1 VNGSRPIL
9 LSANTEQN
17 YVATF
22 QLMHS
27 EGAVLG
33 TARHAAD
40 TLSIRRT
47 RFLAD
52 GLRERIGVLNANA
65 HPVDVTV
72 ELEFEAAFRDMFAVR
87 AYREHLGTAPLASTR
102 GPREGGLVFE
112 RVGRDGVRRTTE
124 ITLRPA
130 PDAIAG
136 NVFKVTRTLGPQQFL
151 QLELAVIPKE
161 DGAGA
166 AVSPD
171 RFDDAIDS
179 LNARYR
185 RFLRTCSRYTTSSE
199 TLDEGLITRSA
210 LDLRALLEFHPSGP
224 FPTAGIPWYAV
235 PFGRDGLIC
244 AYQTLGWNPDVAR
257 GTLRLL
263 ASYQGQ
269 KVDDFT
275 EEEPGK
281 IFHEL
286 RRGELARLGEVPHRP
301 YYGSIDATPLFA
313 LVFAEAVKW
322 TGDRALWRELL
333 PNAER
338 ALTWCD
344 TYGDPDHDGYV
355 EFGSRDTEMRSQGWK
370 DSAQSLSDPDGK
382 WSKLPAALVEV
393 QAYVYAAKMGIADL
407 YELDDDRARAERLRG
422 EAAALR
428 ERFERD
434 FWMDA
439 EQCYAQA
446 LDGDKK
452 QVPAVTSNAGHA
464 LWCGIAS
471 PERAAAVTRRLMEPD
486 MYTGWGIRTLSSRYP
501 TYNPMSY
508 HNGSVW
514 PHDNSLIAQGF
525 ARYGFREEAAEI
537 VSALIEAG
545 RRFPNARLPELWC
558 GFQRDLR
565 FSSRPADYLVSCI
578 PQAWSAGMIFLCL
591 RTLLGMQPDLVTQQ
605 LLIDPAL
612 PPWLDRVDVRDMR
625 IFDTRLTFRVRRTP
639 RGAPAPAGPPPS
651 LHRALRARRCRAGH
665 GHSCRG
671 APGRRCGSHDR
682 RRPRPRTARRT
693 SCPRAGGGFEERP
706 RAPRLRG
713 IGTRRAHQGARR
725 ARREARGQAS
735 PARRGGRSDRG
746 AQRLHYA

>member
-1 VNGSRPIL
+1 VTVSLKEDALVLVTEDDGGLPLGATSPLGLYYHDTQYLSGFALRVNGSRPIL

-33 TARHAAD
+33 TARHAAE

-65 HPVDVTV
+65 HAVQISV
-72 ELEFEAAFRDMFAVR
+72 EIEFEAAFRDMFAVR
-87 AYREHLGTAPLASTR
+87 AYRDFSVEPLASTR
-102 GPREGGLVFE
+102 GPREGGLIFE
-112 RVGRDGVRRTTE
+112 RVGRDSVRRTTE

-130 PDAIAG
+130 PDAIEG
-136 NVFKVTRTLGPQQFL
+136 NVFRISRSLAPQQFL
-151 QLELAVIPKE
+151 QLELAVIPRE

-166 AVSPD
+166 APSPD
-171 RFDDAIDS
+171 RFDDAIDA

-185 RFLRTCSRYTTSSE
+185 RFLRGCSRYTTSSE
-199 TLDEGLITRSA
+199 VLDEGLITRSA
-210 LDLRALLEFHPSGP
+210 LDVRALCEFHQSGP

-235 PFGRDGLIC
+235 PFGRDGLVC
-244 AYQTLGWNPDVAR
+244 GYQTLGWNPDIAR

-301 YYGSIDATPLFA
+301 YFGSVDATPLFA
-313 LVFAEAVKW
+313 LVFAETVKW
-322 TGDRALWRELL
+322 TGDRVLWRELL
-333 PNAER
+333 PAAER

-344 TYGDPDHDGYV
+344 TYGDADHDGFV
-355 EFGSRDTEMRSQGWK
+355 EYGARGSEMRSQGWK

-393 QAYVYAAKMGIADL
+393 QAYVYAAKMGVADL
-407 YELDDDRARAERLRG
+407 YAVDGDRARADRLRG
-422 EAAALR
+422 EARELR

-434 FWMDA
+434 FWMA
-439 EQCYAQA
+439 GEECYAQA
-446 LDGDKK
+446 LDGNKK

-464 LWCGIAS
+464 LWGGIAG
-471 PERAAAVTRRLMEPD
+471 PEHAAAVVRRLMAPD
-486 MYTGWGIRTLSSRYP
+486 MYTGWGVRTLSSRYP

-537 VSALIEAG
+537 TSALIEAG

-578 PQAWSAGMIFLCL
+578 PQAWSAGMVFLCL
-591 RTLLGMQPDLVTQQ
+591 RTLLGLEPDLETQR
-605 LLIDPAL
+605 LLVDPAL
-612 PPWLDRVDVRDMR
+612 PPWLDRIDVRDMR
-625 IFDTRLTFRVRRTP
+625 VFDSRLTFRVRRSP
-639 RGAPAPAGPPPS
+639 GGDRIVGGRGRVTRTRTAAPA
-651 LHRALRARRCRAGH
+651 
-665 GHSCRG
+665 
-671 APGRRCGSHDR
+671 
-682 RRPRPRTARRT
+682 
-693 SCPRAGGGFEERP
+693 
-706 RAPRLRG
+706 
-713 IGTRRAHQGARR
+713 
-725 ARREARGQAS
+725 
-735 PARRGGRSDRG
+735 
-746 AQRLHYA
+746 

>member
-1 VNGSRPIL
+1 MSPLGLYYHDTQYLSGYALRVNGTRPIL

-65 HPVDVTV
+65 HPVEVTV

-87 AYREHLGTAPLASTR
+87 AYRDLSLAPLASTR
-102 GPREGGLVFE
+102 GQREGGFVFE

-124 ITLRPA
+124 ATLRPA
-130 PDAIAG
+130 PDAIEG
-136 NVFKVTRTLGPQQFL
+136 NIFRVQRMLGPQQFL
-151 QLELAVIPKE
+151 QLEVAVIPRE
-161 DGAGA
+161 DGAAPA
-166 AVSPD
+166 ASPD
-171 RFDDAIDS
+171 RFDDAIDA

-185 RFLRTCSRYTTSSE
+185 RFLRSCTRYSTTSE
-199 TLDEGLITRSA
+199 TLDEGLVTRSA
-210 LDLRALLEFHPSGP
+210 LDLRALLEFHQSGP

-235 PFGRDGLIC
+235 PFGRDGLVS

-263 ASYQGQ
+263 ASHQGQ

-286 RRGELARLGEVPHRP
+286 RRGELARLGEVPHHP
-301 YYGSIDATPLFA
+301 YYGSVDATPLFA

-322 TGDRALWRELL
+322 TADRALWRDLL

-344 TYGDPDHDGYV
+344 TYGDPDRDGYV
-355 EFGSRDTEMRSQGWK
+355 EYGARQSEMRSQGWK

-393 QAYVYAAKMGIADL
+393 QAYVYAAKTGIADL
-407 YELDDDRARAERLRG
+407 YELDGDRTRADRLRG
-422 EAAALR
+422 EAEELKT
-428 ERFERD
+428 RFERD

-439 EQCYAQA
+439 ERCYAQA

-452 QVPAVTSNAGHA
+452 QVTAVTSNAGHA

-486 MYTGWGIRTLSSRYP
+486 MYTGWGIRTLSSKYP

-525 ARYGFREEAAEI
+525 ARYGHREEAAEV

-545 RRFPNARLPELWC
+545 RRFPNAQLPELWC

-591 RTLLGMQPDLVTQQ
+591 RTLLGMRPDLNAQR
-605 LLIDPAL
+605 LLLDPAL
-612 PPWLDRVDVRDMR
+612 PPWLDCVDVRDMR
-625 IFDTRLTFRVRRTP
+625 VFDTRVTFRVRRRQ
-639 RGAPAPAGPPPS
+639 RGDRVVGGRGRVTRVAAPA
-651 LHRALRARRCRAGH
+651 
-665 GHSCRG
+665 
-671 APGRRCGSHDR
+671 
-682 RRPRPRTARRT
+682 
-693 SCPRAGGGFEERP
+693 
-706 RAPRLRG
+706 
-713 IGTRRAHQGARR
+713 
-725 ARREARGQAS
+725 
-735 PARRGGRSDRG
+735 
-746 AQRLHYA
+746 

>member
-1 VNGSRPIL
+1 MSPLGLYYHDTQYLSGYALRVNGSRPLL

-65 HPVDVTV
+65 HPVEIRV
-72 ELEFEAAFRDMFAVR
+72 EVEFEAAFRDMFAVR
-87 AYREHLGTAPLASTR
+87 AYRDLSLAPLASTR
-102 GPREGGLVFE
+102 GAREGGLVFE

-124 ITLRPA
+124 VTMRPA
-130 PDAIAG
+130 PDAIDG
-136 NVFKVTRTLGPQQFL
+136 NVFRFARTLGPQQFL
-151 QLELAVIPKE
+151 QLELAAIPRE
-161 DGAGA
+161 DGAAPA
-166 AVSPD
+166 ASPD
-171 RFDDAIDS
+171 RFDDAIDA

-185 RFLRTCSRYTTSSE
+185 RFLRSCSRYTTSSE
-199 TLDEGLITRSA
+199 MLDEGLITRSA

-224 FPTAGIPWYAV
+224 YPTAGIPWYAV
-235 PFGRDGLIC
+235 PFGRDGLIS
-244 AYQTLGWNPDVAR
+244 AYQTLGWNPDIAG

-286 RRGELARLGEVPHRP
+286 RRGELARLGEVPHHP
-301 YYGSIDATPLFA
+301 YYGSVDATPLFA
-313 LVFAEAVKW
+313 LVFAETVKW
-322 TGDRALWRELL
+322 TADRALWRDLL
-333 PNAER
+333 PAAER

-344 TYGDPDHDGYV
+344 TYGDADRDGYV
-355 EFGSRDTEMRSQGWK
+355 EYGHRPGEMRSQGWK

-393 QAYVYAAKMGIADL
+393 QAYVYAAKMGVADL
-407 YELDDDRARAERLRG
+407 YEIDGDRTRADRLRG
-422 EAAALR
+422 EAKDLQA
-428 ERFERD
+428 RFERD
-434 FWMDA
+434 FWMEA

-471 PERAAAVTRRLMEPD
+471 PERGAAVTRRLMEPD
-486 MYTGWGIRTLSSRYP
+486 MYTGWGIRTLSSKYP

-514 PHDNSLIAQGF
+514 PHDNSLIVQGF
-525 ARYGFREEAAEI
+525 TRYGQREEAAE
-537 VSALIEAG
+537 VVGALIEAG
-545 RRFPNARLPELWC
+545 RRFPNSQLPELWC

-578 PQAWSAGMIFLCL
+578 PQAWSAGMVFLCL
-591 RTLLGMQPDLVTQQ
+591 RALLGMQPDLDTQR
-605 LLIDPAL
+605 LLLDPAL
-612 PPWLDRVDVRDMR
+612 PPWLDRIDVRDMR
-625 IFDTRLTFRVRRTP
+625 IFDMRVTFRVRRSQ
-639 RGAPAPAGPPPS
+639 RG
-651 LHRALRARRCRAGH
+651 
-665 GHSCRG
+665 
-671 APGRRCGSHDR
+671 DR
-682 RRPRPRTARRT
+682 
-693 SCPRAGGGFEERP
+693 
-706 RAPRLRG
+706 
-713 IGTRRAHQGARR
+713 IV
-725 ARREARGQAS
+725 
-735 PARRGGRSDRG
+735 GGRGRVTR
-746 AQRLHYA
+746 AAATA